1 MRLTNNKGLAAAFQA
16 GIDTALKLGAD
27 VIVNTDAD
35 NQYCGAD
42 IAKLVEPIVSGRA
55 DMVVGDRQVAGIEH
69 FSPLKKMLQ
78 RLGSWV
84 VRQASSTSV
93 PDTTSGFRAYNRE
106 AAIQMMVVSSFTY
119 TLETII
125 QAGKLLVAVDHVP
138 VRTNPKT
145 RESRL
150 FPSMGAYVR
159 RNAVSIFRIYAQY
172 EPLRVFWSLSLVIGV
187 AAVAVWIRF
196 VVAFAEGSGSGH
208 VQSLILGAVLFIAA
222 VVLWALGV
230 IGDLLAAQ
238 RVMTQRSFERIRR
251 IELALA
257 IEPSHYERATPA
269 VAEPER
275 RVLAG
280 QRGRC
285 RSPRATPRSPP
296 SAAPGRSGCER
307 RDRLQRRGR
316 HRQHVRQVRQL
327 EPAGAADDGGFE
339 RTAIQL
345 FDLAAPDSV
354 LDVGC
359 GEGVLVQRWA
369 QRRPAARFVGIDLEE
384 PSIQRAGPSTR
395 RPTSSTGSW
404 TSPGCRSPTASSSS
418 PARWRCSSTCRT
430 PSGCSPRWPAAP
442 AATCSCRSP
451 GSRCGGC

>member
-1 MRLTNNKGLAAAFQA
+1 VDALRQDRVLRFGILRAGKSRQIARAMKLIIQIPCFNEAEQLPRTLADLPTRVEGFDVVERLIIDDGSSDETVEVARRLGVEHLVRLTNNKGLAAAFQA

-42 IAKLVEPIVSGRA
+42 VHKLVEPILQGRA

-69 FSPLKKMLQ
+69 FSASKKLLQ

-106 AAIQMMVVSSFTY
+106 AAIQMMVVSRFTY

-159 RNAVSIFRIYAQY
+159 RNAVSIFRVYAQY
-172 EPLRVFWSLSLVIGV
+172 EPLRVFWSLAFVIGL
-187 AAVAVWIRF
+187 AAVGVWIRF
-196 VVAFAEGSGSGH
+196 TVAYAEGNGKGH

-222 VVLWALGV
+222 IVLWALGV

-251 IELALA
+251 IELALGV
-257 IEPSHYERATPA
+257 EPSHYEHAAPL
-269 VAEPER
+269 EPTHAGE
-275 RVLAG
+275 VLAG
-280 QRGRC
+280 AR
-285 RSPRATPRSPP
+285 
-296 SAAPGRSGCER
+296 ER
-307 RDRLQRRGR
+307 EPDGVRL
-316 HRQHVRQVRQL
+316 
-327 EPAGAADDGGFE
+327 
-339 RTAIQL
+339 
-345 FDLAAPDSV
+345 
-354 LDVGC
+354 
-359 GEGVLVQRWA
+359 
-369 QRRPAARFVGIDLEE
+369 
-384 PSIQRAGPSTR
+384 
-395 RPTSSTGSW
+395 
-404 TSPGCRSPTASSSS
+404 
-418 PARWRCSSTCRT
+418 
-430 PSGCSPRWPAAP
+430 
-442 AATCSCRSP
+442 
-451 GSRCGGC
+451 

>member
-1 MRLTNNKGLAAAFQA
+1 MKLIIQIPCFNEAEQLPQTLADLPRHVEGFDVVERLIIDDGSSDQTVEVARRLGVEHLVRLTNNKGLAAAFQA

-35 NQYCGAD
+35 NQYCGED
-42 IAKLVEPIVSGRA
+42 VHKLVEPILQGRA

-69 FSPLKKMLQ
+69 FSPLKKLLQ

-106 AAIQMMVVSSFTY
+106 AAIQMMVVSRFTY

-159 RNAVSIFRIYAQY
+159 RNAVSIFRVYAQY
-172 EPLRVFWSLSLVIGV
+172 EPLKVFWSLALVIGL
-187 AAVAVWIRF
+187 AAIGVWIRF
-196 VVAFAEGSGSGH
+196 VVAYAEGSGSGH

-222 VVLWALGV
+222 IVLWALGV

-251 IELALA
+251 IELELGVA
-257 IEPSHYERATPA
+257 PSHYEPAQGASEGTGERAPRDGA
-269 VAEPER
+269 HPEE
-275 RVLAG
+275 
-280 QRGRC
+280 RGRIL
-285 RSPRATPRSPP
+285 
-296 SAAPGRSGCER
+296 AAE
-307 RDRLQRRGR
+307 
-316 HRQHVRQVRQL
+316 
-327 EPAGAADDGGFE
+327 GAADGKPQAGEDELE
-339 RTAIQL
+339 RT
-345 FDLAAPDSV
+345 
-354 LDVGC
+354 
-359 GEGVLVQRWA
+359 
-369 QRRPAARFVGIDLEE
+369 E
-384 PSIQRAGPSTR
+384 PRG
-395 RPTSSTGSW
+395 
-404 TSPGCRSPTASSSS
+404 
-418 PARWRCSSTCRT
+418 RT
-430 PSGCSPRWPAAP
+430 VRL
-442 AATCSCRSP
+442 
-451 GSRCGGC
+451 